1 MAQSGR
7 VTPRFLKTPTSS
19 AFHFGMSD
27 NEDIRVN
34 LKKARELALI
44 GGYDES
50 EIFYSAVIS
59 SLNYC
64 KKNESEEGD
73 RQLTEAVAMLTQE
86 YEQVKALKATI
97 ASFKDDSGRRNVVP
111 DPTPEVRRVVSR
123 NSDPQK
129 KLPSRHHSDERKPPG
144 VTKAPRKQNPDP
156 INKGGPRTPLS
167 RANPSKP
174 SSSAAVN
181 RKPAGRQSSHSD
193 NKSQDSSKKKEQ
205 DEKEVKPKF
214 DPSGYDKDLV
224 ESLERD
230 ILLRDPN
237 VKWTDIAGLKEAK
250 GLLEEAIVLPLW
262 MPDYFKGIR
271 RPWKGILMVGPPGT
285 GKTLLAKAIA
295 TECGT
300 TFFNVSSSTLGSKY
314 RGESEKL
321 VRILFE
327 MARYHAPS
335 TIFFDEIDSVA
346 SKRGGESEHE
356 ASRRVKSEL
365 LVQMDGISGAC
376 NEEDALKMV
385 IVIAATNY
393 PWDIDEALRRRLE
406 KRIYIPLPDQEA
418 RRSLLDIN
426 LKEVKLNEDVDL
438 DKVATLATGYSGADI
453 TSLCRDA
460 SMMSMRR
467 VMEDPELRRL
477 IHEKG
482 LTELRERSDL
492 KEKLN
497 TPTTMADFEN
507 ALKRCSKSVSSDDLV
522 KYEKWMNEYGSV

>member
-1 MAQSGR
+1 MSGEE
-7 VTPRFLKTPTSS
+7 TLSSLKQ
-19 AFHFGMSD
+19 
-27 NEDIRVN
+27 
-34 LKKARELALI
+34 ARELALI
-44 GGYDES
+44 GNYDES
-50 EIFYSAVIS
+50 EIFYASVIS
-59 SLNYC
+59 SLNHM
-64 KKNESEEGD
+64 KKSESEEGD
-73 RQLTEAVAMLTQE
+73 RQLTEAMNLLTQE
-86 YEQVKALKATI
+86 YEQVKALKATL
-97 ASFKDDSGRRNVVP
+97 ASFKEDSSRRNVVVPSSRQLRVVASDDSSSLPKKSNPIKHHQSEEKIPKKPISKVVRKQQTP
-111 DPTPEVRRVVSR
+111 DPSVRGVRASHGVNRTNVS
-123 NSDPQK
+123 
-129 KLPSRHHSDERKPPG
+129 KPTG
-144 VTKAPRKQNPDP
+144 AASQPRK
-156 INKGGPRTPLS
+156 
-167 RANPSKP
+167 
-174 SSSAAVN
+174 SSSSSSDH
-181 RKPAGRQSSHSD
+181 RTEPQS
-193 NKSQDSSKKKEQ
+193 SSKKKASVNH
-205 DEKEVKPKF
+205 DEKEEKPKF
-214 DPSGYDKDLV
+214 NPGGHDKDLV

-237 VKWTDIAGLKEAK
+237 VKWSDIAGLKEAK

-327 MARYHAPS
+327 MARFYAPS

-346 SKRGGESEHE
+346 SKRGSESEHE

-376 NEEDALKMV
+376 NEEDASKMV
-385 IVIAATNY
+385 IVIAATNF

-426 LKEVKLNEDVDL
+426 LKDVKLSEDVDL
-438 DKVATLATGYSGADI
+438 NAVAKMAEGYSGADI

-467 VMEDPELRRL
+467 LMEDPELRKL

-482 LTELRERSDL
+482 LAELKEKVDL
-492 KEKLN
+492 KEKLE
-497 TPTTMADFEN
+497 TPATMSDFED
-507 ALKRCSKSVSSDDLV
+507 AFKRCSKSVSKDDLI

>member
-1 MAQSGR
+1 MSGDE
-7 VTPRFLKTPTSS
+7 VLT
-19 AFHFGMSD
+19 
-27 NEDIRVN
+27 N

-44 GGYDES
+44 GNYDES
-50 EIFYSAVIS
+50 EIFYATLIS
-59 SLNYC
+59 SLNHI
-64 KKNESEEGD
+64 KKNETEEGD
-73 RQLTEAVAMLTQE
+73 KHLTDAVHMLIQE
-86 YEQVKALKATI
+86 YEQVKALNATL
-97 ASFKDDSGRRNVVP
+97 ASFKNDNGRRNVVSESSP
-111 DPTPEVRRVVSR
+111 NSRPPAVHQVRSVSH
-123 NSDPQK
+123 SDESSVHGK
-129 KLPSRHHSDERKPPG
+129 KMPVIRHHSEERVQKKP
-144 VTKAPRKQNPDP
+144 VISKAPRRQTPDNVGRGGRAPVGRTNVSKSTPSVQNKKTGVAGKQGEK
-156 INKGGPRTPLS
+156 KG
-167 RANPSKP
+167 
-174 SSSAAVN
+174 
-181 RKPAGRQSSHSD
+181 
-193 NKSQDSSKKKEQ
+193 QDENKKKDSGY
-205 DEKEVKPKF
+205 DEKEAKPPKF
-214 DPSGYDKDLV
+214 DPNGYPTDLV

-230 ILLRDPN
+230 MLLRDPN

-327 MARYHAPS
+327 MARHYAPS

-346 SKRGGESEHE
+346 SKRGSDSEHE

-365 LVQMDGISGAC
+365 LVQMDGVSGAC
-376 NEEDALKMV
+376 SGEDATKMV

-418 RRSLLDIN
+418 RRALLDIN
-426 LKEVKLNEDVDL
+426 LKEVRLNDDVDL
-438 DKVATLATGYSGADI
+438 DKVALLADGYSGADV

-467 VMEDPELRRL
+467 LMEDPELRKM

-482 LTELRERSDL
+482 LAELRERSDL

-497 TPTTMADFEN
+497 TPTTMTDFEN
-507 ALKRCSKSVSSDDLV
+507 ALKRCSKSVSRDDLV
-522 KYEKWMNEYGSV
+522 KYEKWMTEYGSV

>member
-1 MAQSGR
+1 MSGDE
-7 VTPRFLKTPTSS
+7 VL
-19 AFHFGMSD
+19 A
-27 NEDIRVN
+27 N

-44 GGYDES
+44 GNYDES
-50 EIFYSAVIS
+50 EIFYASLIS
-59 SLNYC
+59 SLNHM
-64 KKNESEEGD
+64 KKNETEEGD
-73 RQLTEAVAMLTQE
+73 KHLTDSVHMLNQE
-86 YEQVKALKATI
+86 YEQVRALKATI
-97 ASFKDDSGRRNVVP
+97 ASFKNDAGRRNIVSESSP
-111 DPTPEVRRVVSR
+111 DHHRPTPVHHVR
-123 NSDPQK
+123 
-129 KLPSRHHSDERKPPG
+129 SDESSAHRKTPASRQLSEERRKP
-144 VTKAPRKQNPDP
+144 VASKAPRRNQTPDHV
-156 INKGGPRTPLS
+156 NKGGRAAVGRTNVSKSTPS
-167 RANPSKP
+167 VQGGGKKGGVASKPPSK
-174 SSSAAVN
+174 
-181 RKPAGRQSSHSD
+181 G
-193 NKSQDSSKKKEQ
+193 QDANKKKDDRKEGDDQ
-205 DEKEVKPKF
+205 KEVKPKF
-214 DPSGYDKDLV
+214 DPIGHDKDLV

-237 VKWTDIAGLKEAK
+237 VRWTDIAGLKEAK

-327 MARYHAPS
+327 MARFYAPS

-365 LVQMDGISGAC
+365 LVQMDGISGSCSDTA
-376 NEEDALKMV
+376 EDASKMV

-418 RRSLLDIN
+418 RRALLDIN
-426 LKEVKLNEDVDL
+426 LKEVKLDDDVDL
-438 DKVATLATGYSGADI
+438 DKVALLADGYSGADV

-467 VMEDPELRRL
+467 LMEDPELRKM
-477 IHEKG
+477 IHDKG
-482 LTELRERSDL
+482 LAELRERSDL

-497 TPTTMADFEN
+497 MPTTMVDFEN
-507 ALKRCSKSVSSDDLV
+507 ALKRCSKSVSRDDLV